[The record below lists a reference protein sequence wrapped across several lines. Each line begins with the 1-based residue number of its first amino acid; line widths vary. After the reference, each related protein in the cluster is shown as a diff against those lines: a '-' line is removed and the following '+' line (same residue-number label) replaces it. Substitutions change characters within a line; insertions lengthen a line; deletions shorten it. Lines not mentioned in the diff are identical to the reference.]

1 LTRDV
6 VCPAEEPLLVN
17 IHVGLDGLWCLT
29 TLLAIFQLYR
39 GSQLYW
45 WGGRRVSRKS
55 LKTHNVSGDE
65 H

>member
-1 LTRDV
+1 MRI
-6 VCPAEEPLLVN
+6 LVN

-29 TLLAIFQLYR
+29 SLLAIFQLYR

-45 WGGRRVSRKS
+45 WGGRRVSRKL